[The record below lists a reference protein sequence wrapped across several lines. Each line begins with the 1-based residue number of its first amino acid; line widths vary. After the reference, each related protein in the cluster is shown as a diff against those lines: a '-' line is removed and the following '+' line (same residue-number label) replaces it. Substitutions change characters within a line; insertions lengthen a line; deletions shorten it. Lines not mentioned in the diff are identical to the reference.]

1 MASYGPPPAA
11 GYIDPEIP
19 EQVATAQLSNS
30 LFRGAAVQVQ
40 LPRVTIQY
48 CTQCRWM
55 LRAAYYGQELLST
68 FSTILGEVAL
78 IPSTS
83 GTFTISILYKSDAD
97 FATQETMLWDRRLNG
112 GFPETK
118 QLKSLVRNIIDP
130 NRGLGHIDRA
140 MARSQLQQQQQP
152 PIENTTEEMQQ
163 PAVMTGAAPPPPV
176 MAVPP
181 DESDIYNNE
190 KASVNS
196 DICEDCQ

>member
-1 MASYGPPPAA
+1 MASYVPPPAA

-30 LFRGAAVQVQ
+30 LFRGAAVQ
-40 LPRVTIQY
+40 
-48 CTQCRWM
+48 
-55 LRAAYYGQELLST
+55 YGQELLST

-163 PAVMTGAAPPPPV
+163 PAVMTGTAPPPPPV

-181 DESDIYNNE
+181 NESDIYNNE

>member
-1 MASYGPPPAA
+1 MASYVPPPAA
-11 GYIDPEIP
+11 GYLDPEIP